1 MIYHI
6 KFRDGVHV
14 TIDEEENVTV
24 NEYSNSDVEFNSVA
38 NKAMLGD
45 ETNYL
50 RLLNIINHRLHVE
63 AV

>member
-1 MIYHI
+1 MYHI
-6 KFRDGVHV
+6 EFKDGVHV

-24 NEYSNSDVEFNSVA
+24 NNYSERDVEFNNIA
-38 NKAMLGD
+38 NKAMSGD

-50 RLLNIINHRLHVE
+50 RLLNIINKRLRTE